1 MSKYDVII
9 SELYNKLLA
18 NYLDPDAVS
27 IHQDQAN
34 AEPPEPIV
42 DPLIDSKAIS
52 DFLANGCGCTRHCS
66 SQFLLEEVL
75 ETRRCFRAMP
85 TFQKNCYILAQ
96 LRLFLKY
103 ADYSVSSRSTSERQ
117 RQKFEYRIN
126 IDRPV
131 CRAMFLFYYG
141 ETIKRLKR
149 LQEYVVEKP
158 MTPPVHGNAG
168 ATPVNAYAA
177 SDKETVISFIMNL
190 AENHGLP
197 DPGRDV
203 RKGKGRLRILLPSI
217 MNYRSIHGLYEYN
230 IAALGRSAIGY
241 RTFLDIWQ
249 KELPYI
255 EFNKPRSDL
264 CMTCET
270 FKKAINQ
277 ASACLDERKEA
288 TQVTLYKEALSH
300 LHHAKKERL
309 YYKAHSKV
317 ASAAYKQIQ
326 NESKDGTVP
335 FRCNSRDMMMSY
347 SWDFAQQFQ
356 YPFEDQQVG
365 PIYFKTPRRAQL
377 FGVCCEGSSRQI
389 NYLIDEADFPEKNAN
404 TVISLLD
411 HFFTHHGL
419 GEMNA
424 YLTADNCVGQN
435 KNNALIQYL
444 MYRVLSKLHTK
455 IEMSFLIV
463 GHTKFSPDSHFGLI
477 RQRYRQAS
485 VYTYDQL
492 ARLIGE
498 SAIDGYNVC
507 QRYAEDTSK
516 STIIY
521 RDWTSWLANY
531 FKMIPNITSYHHF
544 KMDVVDKGVIIVK
557 KGIDSKEEKF
567 NLLKNKSFLD
577 GNQQHGMPIQIHPKG
592 LSPEREWYLYEQIR
606 EHIPLIDDKDQTCP
620 KPLQSKPKKPKI

>member
-1 MSKYDVII
+1 MSKHDVII
-9 SELYNKLLA
+9 NELYSKLL
-18 NYLDPDAVS
+18 NSYLDPTGVS
-27 IHQDQAN
+27 LYQDQDNEEA
-34 AEPPEPIV
+34 PEPII
-42 DPLIDSKAIS
+42 DPLIDSKVIS
-52 DFLANGCGCTRHCS
+52 DFLAKGCGCARNCS
-66 SQFLLEEVL
+66 VQFLLEEIL
-75 ETRRCFRAMP
+75 ETRRCFRVMP

-96 LRLFLKY
+96 LRLFLKHS
-103 ADYSVSSRSTSERQ
+103 DYSVSSRSTSERQ

-131 CRAMFLFYYG
+131 CRAMFLFYHG

-158 MTPPVHGNAG
+158 ITPPAHGNTG
-168 ATPVNAYAA
+168 VIPINAYAA
-177 SDKETVISFIMNL
+177 PDKETVISFIMNL

-217 MNYRSIHGLYEYN
+217 MNYRSIHGLYEHN

-264 CMTCET
+264 CMTCEN

-277 ASACLDERKEA
+277 ATACLDEQKEA
-288 TQVTLYKEALSH
+288 TQVTLYKEALHH

-326 NESKDGTVP
+326 DELKADTVSWKA
-335 FRCNSRDMMMSY
+335 NSRDMMMSY

-389 NYLIDEADFPEKNAN
+389 NYLIDEADFLEKNAN

-419 GEMNA
+419 GEMSA

-492 ARLIGE
+492 AKIIEE

-507 QRYAEDTSK
+507 QRYVENTSK
-516 STIIY
+516 SNIIY
-521 RDWTSWLANY
+521 RDWTSWLSNY
-531 FKMIPNITSYHHF
+531 FKVIPNITSYHHF
-544 KMDVVDKGVIIVK
+544 KMDAVDKGVIIVK
-557 KGIDSKEEKF
+557 KDIDSKEEKI
-567 NLLKNKSFLD
+567 NLLKKETLFNE
-577 GNQQHGMPIQIHPKG
+577 NQHHEMPVQLHPKG
-592 LSPEREWYLYEQIR
+592 LSLEREWYLYEQIR
-606 EHIPLIDDKDQTCP
+606 GHIPLIHDKDQTCP
-620 KPLQSKPKKPKI
+620 KPLQQKQKK